1 MGALGYHQQS
11 TFRLCD
17 VRQALY
23 NKKVIASGAQT
34 ERRERCRAGEEL
46 AWR

>member
-1 MGALGYHQQS
+1 MVFLSFQGAVCL
-11 TFRLCD
+11 
-17 VRQALY
+17 
-23 NKKVIASGAQT
+23 IMASATLPGAQT